1 MTAEKLMRARC
12 NNKKDESLYPIASI
26 ETSQNAKEYIGS
38 KKVWSKNHHSNIVT
52 FWFGSN
58 HSIRSMVPRRYATDT
73 LNSQWL
79 ITLSWTRNI
88 DVTSFWSPFTPLFNW
103 TEHLKRK
110 YCICVCLFSICV
122 HCHQM
127 HAYRL
132 WSSLFSV
139 WIFLPLILS
148 PSRMKNP
155 CIKQWCYWWFC
166 TLHWIQ

>member
-1 MTAEKLMRARC
+1 MQKNIL
-12 NNKKDESLYPIASI
+12 D
-26 ETSQNAKEYIGS
+26 Q

-103 TEHLKRK
+103 TEHFKRK

-122 HCHQM
+122 YCHQM
-127 HAYRL
+127 HAYIHTDCDPLFFQCESFSLSFCPLQEWRIHASNSGVIGDSVHYIEF
-132 WSSLFSV
+132 SSRTT
-139 WIFLPLILS
+139 ITITID
-148 PSRMKNP
+148 NAH
-155 CIKQWCYWWFC
+155 QCYV
-166 TLHWIQ
+166 TAALQ